1 MPESADYQRAS
12 EQARYSR
19 YFARAL
25 ASRPDLDQALAG
37 EFTRAFA
44 RAEMEN
50 ALPERFAD
58 EAALKAALRDLR
70 LRVMTRVILR
80 DLAGLADLDEVCMSI
95 TALAEV
101 ACARAQSA
109 HEAWLHERHG
119 EPIGTDSGT
128 VQKLMIVGMG
138 KLGGGELNVSSD
150 IDLVFVY
157 PEEGETRGLR
167 SLSNHEFFTQLG
179 RRIIASLHEVTE
191 HGFVFRVD
199 MRLRPYGQDGPLATS
214 LGALEE
220 YLVTQGRAWERYA
233 WLKGRVL
240 TGDCAEDLYAL
251 VRPFVFRKYLDFD
264 AYAALRDLHRQIREE
279 VARRD
284 RRNDIKLGPGGIR
297 EIEFIV
303 QVFQLIRGGREP
315 SLQERSTRA
324 MIDRLA
330 ARGLLNPEAAEQ
342 LRIAYRFLRNLE
354 HRLQYRDD
362 QQTQSLPAADEEL
375 AALAASMGLAGPA
388 ALEAVLNGHRQAV
401 SRHFEEVLGGAA
413 EDRPAD
419 PLQRLWEASEDEEET
434 RQRLER
440 MGYADPVAVAERLR
454 RVRASGRYQQLPLA
468 SRERFDQIA
477 PRLIAVAAETGDP
490 QATCERLFNL
500 LEAVARRSA
509 YLALLIEQSA
519 LLPRVA
525 QMVASSSWAA
535 EYLTRHPILLDE
547 MLDQRLLFAAPD
559 YRQWQSQ
566 LANELA
572 GQQGDAERQMDILRH
587 FQHAQ
592 SFRLLA
598 QDLTGQL
605 QLEKLADHLS
615 ALADLVLE
623 TTLELCWRYVPV
635 RHVEKPQFAIIAYGK
650 LGGKELGY
658 ASDLDLIF
666 LYDDPDDAAP
676 ERYARLAQRLNTW
689 LSSTTAAGQL
699 YETDLRLR
707 PNGES
712 GLLVSSLE
720 AFRQYQ
726 LQEAWVWEHQ
736 ALTRARFAAGDQRI
750 GAAFERLREEILRQ
764 PRDRA
769 ALVREVASMR
779 QKMADGHP
787 NPTPL
792 FDLKHDPGGMV
803 DIEFIVQ
810 YLVLAHSHAHQEMTR
825 NLGNIALLVRA
836 GDLGLAPKD
845 LVHKVADYYRY
856 LRRMQH
862 GLRLNGARHARLGPA
877 GQESL
882 RANVT
887 ALWEAVLGM
896 DRGRLGEFG

>member
-1 MPESADYQRAS
+1 MPETNDLA
-12 EQARYSR
+12 QAL
-19 YFARAL
+19 ARAAYSHYFQRVT
-25 ASRPDLDQALAG
+25 ASRPDLAEALARQWRG
-37 EFTRAFA
+37 VFTKN
-44 RAEMEN
+44 EMEN
-50 ALPERFAD
+50 ALPAHFAD

-70 LRVMTRVILR
+70 QRVMTRVILR
-80 DLAGLADLDEVCMSI
+80 DLAGLASLDEVCQTLSD
-95 TALAEV
+95 LADLT
-101 ACARAQSA
+101 CARAQAA
-109 HEAWLHERHG
+109 HETWLTERHG
-119 EPIGTDSGT
+119 EPVGDESGT
-128 VQKLMIVGMG
+128 VQRLMIVGMG

-150 IDLVFVY
+150 IDLIFVY
-157 PEEGETRGLR
+157 PEEGETRGPR
-167 SLSNHEFFTQLG
+167 VISNHEFFTQLG
-179 RRIIASLHEVTE
+179 RRIITALHEINE

-220 YLVTQGRAWERYA
+220 YLITQGRAWERYA
-233 WLKGRVL
+233 WLKGRVI
-240 TGDCAEDLYAL
+240 TGDRAEDLYAL
-251 VRPFVFRKYLDFD
+251 VRPFVFRKYLDFN

-284 RRNDIKLGPGGIR
+284 RRNDVKLGPGGIR

-315 SLQERSTRA
+315 ALQERSTRA

-330 ARGLLNPEAAEQ
+330 QRGLLNFEAASD
-342 LRIAYRFLRNLE
+342 LREAYRFLRTVE

-362 QQTQSLPAADEEL
+362 QQTQALPGNPDEF
-375 AALAASMGLAGPA
+375 AALARSLDHAHPDALNA
-388 ALEAVLNGHRQAV
+388 ALEAHRQAV
-401 SRHFEEVLGGAA
+401 SRHFEAALGGAA
-413 EDRPAD
+413 EDKPED
-419 PLQRLWEASEDEEET
+419 PLRRVWEGSAEEHEAHE
-434 RQRLER
+434 RLEG
-440 MGYADPVAVAERLR
+440 MGYTAPAEVLERLR
-454 RVRASGRYQQLPLA
+454 RVRESGRYQQLPLA

-477 PRLIAVAAETGDP
+477 PRLIGVASETSDP

-509 YLALLIEQSA
+509 YLALLIEQPA

-535 EYLTRHPILLDE
+535 QYLTRHPILLDE

-566 LANELA
+566 LASELA

-592 SFRLLA
+592 AFRLLA

-615 ALADLVLE
+615 ALADLILQA
-623 TTLELCWRYVPV
+623 TLDLCWSYLPV
-635 RHVEKPQFAIIAYGK
+635 RHVERPRFAIVAYGK

-666 LYDDPDDAAP
+666 LYDDDNDAAP

-712 GLLVSSLE
+712 GLLVSSVD
-720 AFRQYQ
+720 AFRRYQ
-726 LQEAWVWEHQ
+726 LEEAWVWEHQ
-736 ALTRARFAAGDQRI
+736 ALTRARFVAGDRAI
-750 GAAFERLREEILRQ
+750 GETFERLREEILCR
-764 PRDRA
+764 PRDLP
-769 ALVREVASMR
+769 ALAREVIGMR
-779 QKMADGHP
+779 HKMAQGHP
-787 NPTPL
+787 NPSLL

-810 YLVLAHSHAHQEMTR
+810 FLVLAHSHAHPELVR
-825 NLGNIALLVRA
+825 NLGNIALLLRA
-836 GDLGLAPKD
+836 GDFGLASRE
-845 LVHKVADYYRY
+845 LTHKVADYYRY

-862 GLRLNGARHARLGPA
+862 GLRLNGAQHARLNPA
-877 GQESL
+877 GQEAL

-887 ALWEAVLGM
+887 TLWHQVLGVE
-896 DRGRLGEFG
+896 RSRLAEFG